1 MRRNRIICLAMAVAA
16 ALSLSAAGEDGFTLV
31 TLNTH
36 SIVEPDYEAKLGAF
50 VDWVA
55 THDYDV
61 IALQEANQTHGG
73 TPVAPEALEGYV
85 PADDDVVINDD
96 NHVMRVASML
106 AERGIHYYWTW
117 TPIKLGYDIYDEGV
131 GILCKLKP
139 TDVESFYISRS
150 SDYSNW
156 QARKAIGITVSVD
169 GEDVRLYSSHFGWWD
184 DPEEDFQYQFTSFQ
198 RFSEGFDGLM
208 FLMGDLNNPAEMED
222 QGYDMVTSS
231 GWYDTYA
238 MADEKDSG
246 LTVVGEIDGW
256 RDDPTLTEM
265 RIDFIMSNEE
275 IPVRSSSV
283 VFNGDNG
290 PVVSDHFGVEAVVF

>member
-1 MRRNRIICLAMAVAA
+1 MKLNRFVCFVMVLLA
-16 ALSLSAAGEDGFTLV
+16 ALSLSAADNDGFTLV

-36 SIVEPDYEAKLGAF
+36 SIVEPDYEAKLEAF

-73 TPVAPEALEGYV
+73 TPVSEEALATYV
-85 PADDDVVINDD
+85 PADESVVINDD
-96 NHVMRVASML
+96 NHIMRIANML
-106 AERGIHYYWTW
+106 AERGVYYYWTW

-131 GILCKLKP
+131 GILCKIEP
-139 TDVESFYISRS
+139 TAVESFYISRS

-156 QARKAIGITVSVD
+156 QARKAIGITVNVN
-169 GEDVRLYSSHFGWWD
+169 GEDVKIYSSHFGWWD
-184 DPEEDFQYQFTSFQ
+184 DPEEDFQYQFAAFQ
-198 RFSEGFDGLM
+198 KLSEGFDGLM
-208 FLMGDLNNPAEMED
+208 FLMGDLNNPAEMEG

-231 GWYDTYA
+231 GWYDTYE
-238 MADEKDSG
+238 MAAEKDSG

-265 RIDFIMSNEE
+265 RIDFIMADRE
-275 IPVRSSSV
+275 IPVQSSHV